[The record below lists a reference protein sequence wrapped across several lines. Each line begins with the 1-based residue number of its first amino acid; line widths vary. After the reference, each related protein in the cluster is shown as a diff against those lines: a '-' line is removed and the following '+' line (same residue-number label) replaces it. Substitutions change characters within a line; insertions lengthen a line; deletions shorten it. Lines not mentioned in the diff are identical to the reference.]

1 MNSPSNRWLTGILAL
16 VSLSSLSLFGQ
27 DDNTFNLDPFSVYED
42 DNKGYAATNSI
53 SATRINTAIKDVP
66 VPINIITADFIKD
79 FAYTKVEDA
88 VVADATVTRVGRNE
102 GQFTENFVIRGFRSS
117 LNLRNRIPYRGFTDA
132 SMVERIEIVKGPAAV
147 LYGLSDP
154 GGLVN
159 IITQYC

>member
-102 GQFTENFVIRGFRSS
+102 GQFTENFVIRGFR
-117 LNLRNRIPYRGFTDA
+117 
-132 SMVERIEIVKGPAAV
+132 
-147 LYGLSDP
+147 
-154 GGLVN
+154 
-159 IITQYC
+159 